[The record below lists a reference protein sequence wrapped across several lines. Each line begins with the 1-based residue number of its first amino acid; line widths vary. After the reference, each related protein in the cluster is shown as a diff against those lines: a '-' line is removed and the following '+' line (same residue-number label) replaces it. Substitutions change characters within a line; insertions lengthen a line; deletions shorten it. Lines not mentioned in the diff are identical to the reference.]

1 MNKIKFVL
9 FLSGKLNGLPPEEWE
24 DRISFYI
31 EAIDDRMEEGLSE
44 EEAVAALGSID
55 NIVAEILA
63 DIPLTRLVA
72 KKIKP
77 KRRLAAWEIV
87 LLALGSPIWLA
98 LALSALAV
106 FVSIYVSIWS
116 VVISLW
122 AVFGS
127 LLGCTIGGI
136 ASGILFASLGN
147 GLSGIAMISAGI
159 VCAGLSIFL
168 FFGCRETTKG
178 IAHLTK
184 KLALS
189 LKKCFVK
196 KEAAQ

>member
-1 MNKIKFVL
+1 MNKTKFI
-9 FLSGKLNGLPPEEWE
+9 LSLTERLEGLPPEEWK

-63 DIPLTRLVA
+63 DIPLTRLVT

-106 FVSIYVSIWS
+106 LVSIYVSVWS

-147 GLSGIAMISAGI
+147 GLSGIAMISAGV